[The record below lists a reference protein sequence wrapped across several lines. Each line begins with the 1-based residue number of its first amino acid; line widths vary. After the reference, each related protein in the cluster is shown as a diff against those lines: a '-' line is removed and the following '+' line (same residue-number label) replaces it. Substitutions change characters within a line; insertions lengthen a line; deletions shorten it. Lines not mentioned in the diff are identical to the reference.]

1 MVEQNDDEGHHSIE
15 EFSAA
20 LFEEGSAALWARLR
34 KAARFLRARSQ
45 WQDDEDALL
54 QEAITR
60 VLEGRRPWPKREE
73 LARFLVGTM
82 KSVAS
87 DKPKIGFRPGKDAG
101 LDAAEHKASPVTSAD
116 GALYEK
122 QVKGRFL
129 ELFDGQEDQTMIVE
143 GRFEGMEK
151 SDFLEL
157 FDSDETR
164 YQTACKGIRRTL
176 NKHPDL
182 KGLIN
187 GG

>member
-1 MVEQNDDEGHHSIE
+1 MVEQDDEEGHHSIE
-15 EFSAA
+15 QFSTV
-20 LFEEGSAALWARLR
+20 LFHEGSAALWARLR
-34 KAARFLRARSQ
+34 KAARFLSARSR

-73 LARFLVGTM
+73 LARFLIGVM

-87 DKPKIGFRPGKDAG
+87 DAPKIGFRPNKDAG
-101 LDAAEHKASPVTSAD
+101 LDAAEHKASSATSAD
-116 GALYEK
+116 GALHEK
-122 QVKGRFL
+122 QVKGRLL
-129 ELFDGQEDQTMIVE
+129 ELFEGHEDQTMIVE

-164 YQTACKGIRRTL
+164 YQTACKGVRRTL

-182 KGLIN
+182 RGLIN

>member
-1 MVEQNDDEGHHSIE
+1 MIEQDEEEGHYSIE
-15 EFSAA
+15 EFSTA
-20 LFEEGSAALWARLR
+20 FFDEGGAALWARLR
-34 KAARFLRARSQ
+34 KAARFLSARSQ

-54 QEAITR
+54 QEAIKR

-73 LARFLVGTM
+73 LARFLVGVM
-82 KSVAS
+82 KSIAS

-101 LDAAEHKASPVTSAD
+101 LDAAEHKASPAASAN
-116 GALYEK
+116 GALHEK
-122 QVKGRFL
+122 QVKSRL
-129 ELFDGQEDQTMIVE
+129 LKLFEGHEDQIMIVE

-157 FDSDETR
+157 FDNDETR